1 MVNNNLNIPDNYQGK
16 SFQIARFGLGCM
28 RMSTNPTSDRK
39 ESIATIHRALDL
51 GINFLNTGD
60 FYGPNGHNEK
70 LLGEALKGQNRDKAF
85 ISVKY
90 GTFGNLFSGGNT
102 VDVGPK
108 NVKQYITSTLK
119 NLNLDYIDLYQ
130 PARVDIGIP
139 IEETIGALS
148 DLVKEGYIKHIGLS
162 EIDSDVLRKA
172 NAVHPISLVELEYSI
187 TNNSIEQNIL
197 PVARELGIGVVA
209 FGLLR
214 LGRLFESQKDPL
226 TDVMTAIASE
236 KNISIVQL
244 AHAWIYN
251 KGEDI
256 IPLTGARKIAQLE
269 ESVASLK
276 VELTEDDIA
285 RINEAI
291 KISKIVGPSMSKF
304 TIKNGQVSY

>member
-1 MVNNNLNIPDNYQGK
+1 MENSQLIISDNYQGK
-16 SFQIARFGLGCM
+16 DFSFRRLGLGTM

-51 GINFLNTGD
+51 GISFFDTGD
-60 FYGPNGHNEK
+60 FYGIDGHNEK

-108 NVKQYITSTLK
+108 NVKKYITSTLK

-148 DLVKEGYIKHIGLS
+148 DLVKDGYIKHIGLS
-162 EIDSDVLRKA
+162 EVDSEILRKA
-172 NAVHPISLVELEYSI
+172 NTIHPISLVELEYSI
-187 TNNSIEQNIL
+187 TNNSIEKDIL

-214 LGRLFESQKDPL
+214 LGRLFDTEKDPL
-226 TDVMTAIASE
+226 TDVMATIAKE

-256 IPLTGARKIAQLE
+256 IPLTGARKIVQLE
-269 ESVASLK
+269 ET
-276 VELTEDDIA
+276 VEGLTITLTENDIT

-291 KISKIVGPSMSKF
+291 KISNIVGPTMSKF
-304 TIKNGQVSY
+304 TIKNGVVSY